1 MKNQLLKG
9 TIILTMAGF
18 ITRLIGF
25 VYRIFLAGELG
36 EVTLGV
42 YQLIFPVYSLCFTI
56 YAAGLQTGVSQLIS
70 HQPARQHGQILK
82 AGILLSLFFSLSLS
96 LLVFSF
102 RQEIAVS
109 FLGTEETAP
118 LLLILSFIFPICG
131 ITALING
138 YFYGIN
144 QASIPA
150 VTQIL
155 EQLFR
160 VTFVFVF
167 CFYDL
172 LPFPSVYLAV
182 AGLLAGELISNL
194 YNITRLVKRISL
206 WEIFRPHAQIRNILA
221 LSLPLSGTKLI
232 VALLSSVE
240 SVLIPPILCQ
250 YGYSMEDAL
259 ALYGILT
266 GVVLPFILFPGTITN
281 SMSVLLLPAISR
293 ASGTNQKQDVRNA
306 SSVTVRY
313 SLLLGVITC
322 AVFLNFGTDIGQ
334 FIFHS
339 SNAGKLLTL
348 LAFLCPFLYV
358 TTTLGSIINGLGKT
372 GITFSITVLGLV
384 IRIGCLFVLTPQYG
398 IFGYLFGL
406 LCSQITICLLHGLYL
421 MKRTNLSCHLIQ
433 YVVWPFIFTSC
444 LFYITRI
451 AGGWLAG
458 ITGISLLSF
467 GLLFPALLIVLIY
480 LYQAG
485 LISLRDVRIP
495 R

>member
-9 TIILTMAGF
+9 TMILTMAGF
-18 ITRLIGF
+18 ITRFIGF
-25 VYRIFLAGELG
+25 GYRIFLAGELG
-36 EVTLGV
+36 EVTLGI

-82 AGILLSLFFSLSLS
+82 AGILLSLFFSTSLS
-96 LLVFSF
+96 LLVFFF

-109 FLGTEETAP
+109 FLGTRETAP
-118 LLLILSFIFPICG
+118 LLLILSFLFPVCG
-131 ITALING
+131 VTALING

-144 QASIPA
+144 HATIPA

-160 VTFVFVF
+160 VAFVFVF
-167 CFYDL
+167 CYYDL
-172 LPFPSVYLAV
+172 LPVPSVYLAV

-194 YNITRLVKRISL
+194 YNISRLVKRISPR
-206 WEIFRPHAQIRNILA
+206 EIFCSQAQIRNVLS

-232 VALLSSVE
+232 VALLSSAE

-250 YGYSMEDAL
+250 YGYSMEDSL

-293 ASGTNQKQDVRNA
+293 ASGNSQKQDVRNT
-306 SSVTVRY
+306 SSITVRY

-348 LAFLCPFLYV
+348 LAFMCPFLYV

-372 GITFSITVLGLV
+372 GVTFFITILGLV
-384 IRIGCLFVLTPQYG
+384 IRISCLFLLTPQYG

-421 MKRTNLSCHLIQ
+421 MKRTHISCHLIR

-444 LFYITRI
+444 LLYITRI
-451 AGGWLAG
+451 AGSWLTDA
-458 ITGISLLSF
+458 TGISFLSF
-467 GLLFPALLIVLIY
+467 GLLFPALLLIILY

-485 LISLRDVRIP
+485 LISRRDIHMP

>member
-9 TIILTMAGF
+9 TMILTMAGF
-18 ITRLIGF
+18 ITRFIGF
-25 VYRIFLAGELG
+25 GYRIFLAGELG
-36 EVTLGV
+36 EVNLGI

-82 AGILLSLFFSLSLS
+82 AGFLLSLFFSIHLS

-144 QASIPA
+144 DAAIPA
-150 VTQIL
+150 ITQIL

-160 VTFVFVF
+160 VAFVFVF
-167 CFYDL
+167 CYYQI
-172 LPFPSVYLAV
+172 LPVPSIYLAV

-194 YNITRLVKRISL
+194 YNLSRLVKRISL
-206 WEIFRPHAQIRNILA
+206 REIFRSHAQIRNVLT

-232 VALLSSVE
+232 IALLSSVE

-293 ASGTNQKQDVRNA
+293 ASGTSQNKDVRNT
-306 SSVTVRY
+306 SSITVRY

-322 AVFLNFGTDIGQ
+322 AIFLTFGTDIGQ
-334 FIFHS
+334 FVFHS

-372 GITFSITVLGLV
+372 GITFFITVLGLM
-384 IRIGCLFVLTPQYG
+384 IRIGCLFILTPQYG

-406 LCSQITICLLHGLYL
+406 LCSQITICLLNGLYL
-421 MKRTNLSCHLIQ
+421 MKKTNMSCHLIK
-433 YVVWPFIFTSC
+433 YVVWPFIFTSS
-444 LFYITRI
+444 LLYITRI
-451 AGGWLAG
+451 AGGWLADA
-458 ITGISLLSF
+458 TGISLLSF
-467 GLLFPALLIVLIY
+467 GLLFPALFVVIIY
-480 LYQAG
+480 LYRAE
-485 LISLRDVRIP
+485 LISIRDIHMP
-495 R
+495 Q

>member
-1 MKNQLLKG
+1 MKDQLLKG
-9 TIILTMAGF
+9 TIILTIAGF
-18 ITRLIGF
+18 VTRLIGF

-36 EVTLGV
+36 EVNLGI
-42 YQLIFPVYSLCFTI
+42 YQLVFPVYSICFTI

-70 HQPARQHGQILK
+70 HQPPKFHGQILK
-82 AGILLSLFFSLSLS
+82 AGILISLSLS
-96 LLVFSF
+96 ITLSILVFLF
-102 RQEIAVS
+102 RNEVAIS
-109 FLGTEETAP
+109 FLGTKETAP
-118 LLLILSFIFPICG
+118 LLLILSGIFPICG
-131 ITALING
+131 ITSLING

-160 VTFVFVF
+160 VAFVFIL

-172 LPFPSVYLAV
+172 LPVPSIYLAV
-182 AGLLAGELISNL
+182 GGLLAGEVVSNI
-194 YNITRLVKRISL
+194 YNITRLRKRMSL
-206 WEIFRPHAQIRNILA
+206 GWLFSSHSQFRNVLKI
-221 LSLPLSGTKLI
+221 SLPLSGTKLI

-250 YGYSMEDAL
+250 YGYSTTESL

-281 SMSVLLLPAISR
+281 SLSILLLPAISR
-293 ASGTNQKQDVRNA
+293 ASGTNQNKHVRST

-313 SLLLGVITC
+313 SLLLGVLTS

-334 FIFHS
+334 YIFHS

-372 GITFSITVLGLV
+372 GITFAITVLGLV
-384 IRIGCLFVLTPQYG
+384 IRITCLFVLTPRYG
-398 IFGYLFGL
+398 IFCYLFGL
-406 LCSQITICLLHGLYL
+406 LCSQITICLLHGIYL
-421 MKRTNLSCHLIQ
+421 MKKTKIHCNLSKYFI
-433 YVVWPFIFTSC
+433 WPFIFSVS
-444 LFYITRI
+444 LLYIGRI
-451 AGGWLAG
+451 AGKW
-458 ITGISLLSF
+458 IMDKTGIELLAY
-467 GLLFPALLIVLIY
+467 GILIPVLLAIFIY
-480 LYQAG
+480 FYKFR
-485 LISLRDVRIP
+485 LISLQDINHSR
-495 R
+495 

>member
-9 TIILTMAGF
+9 TMILTMAGF
-18 ITRLIGF
+18 ITRFIGF
-25 VYRIFLAGELG
+25 GYRIYLAGELG
-36 EVTLGV
+36 EVNLGI

-56 YAAGLQTGVSQLIS
+56 YAAGLQTGVSQMIS

-82 AGILLSLFFSLSLS
+82 AGILLSLFFSINLS

-102 RQEIAVS
+102 RQEIAIS
-109 FLGTEETAP
+109 FLGTEETMP
-118 LLLILSFIFPICG
+118 LLLILSFLFPICG

-144 QASIPA
+144 HATIPA
-150 VTQIL
+150 ITQIL

-160 VTFVFVF
+160 VAFVFLF
-167 CFYDL
+167 CHYKL
-172 LPFPSVYLAV
+172 LPVPSIYLAV

-194 YNITRLVKRISL
+194 YNLSRLVKRISL
-206 WEIFRPHAQIRNILA
+206 CEIFRSHAQIRNVLT

-232 VALLSSVE
+232 IALLSSVE

-266 GVVLPFILFPGTITN
+266 GVVLPFIFFPGTITN

-293 ASGTNQKQDVRNA
+293 ASGTNQNKDVRNT
-306 SSVTVRY
+306 SSITVRY

-322 AVFLNFGTDIGQ
+322 AIFLNFGTDIGQ
-334 FIFHS
+334 FVFHS

-372 GITFSITVLGLV
+372 GITFFITVLGLI
-384 IRIGCLFVLTPQYG
+384 IRIGCLFILTPQYG
-398 IFGYLFGL
+398 IFGYIFGL

-421 MKRTNLSCHLIQ
+421 MKRTNMSCHLVK
-433 YVVWPFIFTSC
+433 YVVWPFVFTSS
-444 LFYITRI
+444 LLYITRI
-451 AGGWLAG
+451 AGGWLADA
-458 ITGISLLSF
+458 TGISLLSF
-467 GLLFPALLIVLIY
+467 GLLFPALILVVIY
-480 LYQAG
+480 LYRAE
-485 LISLRDVRIP
+485 LISLRDIRMP
-495 R
+495 Q